1 MTQKLRGT
9 QALRPKYINK
19 QTIISTT
26 KGISCLQ
33 RYFHL
38 AYNKQERSP
47 AERDPTGPSPTSRSP
62 SEIETLASIG
72 YDYCVCQLQL
82 RSIVQK
88 CRNHFNQQEI
98 FSAILTMFP
107 KVGGS
112 KVPLEPTPH
121 YNMLLLV

>member
-26 KGISCLQ
+26 KGISWLQ

-38 AYNKQERSP
+38 AYNKQVRSP
-47 AERDPTGPSPTSRSP
+47 TERDPTGPSPTSRSA
-62 SEIETLASIG
+62 SEIETLASTG
-72 YDYCVCQLQL
+72 YDYCVCRQLQL

-112 KVPLEPTPH
+112 KVPLEPIQH
-121 YNMLLLV
+121 IIICYY